1 MPNLRGKTWTTTTPA
16 NVEDAQ
22 YWEDHLI
29 SDEAATKAAS
39 SVQSVNNTTPDASGN
54 VDIVALPSGGTV
66 GQVLTKQSSSAGD
79 ADWEDPASSGHT
91 IEDEDGTTMPY
102 QETLQFVNAEV
113 TNDTTNSKTVVD
125 CKGSKGDPGQ
135 AASVVVGTTST
146 LPAGSNA
153 TVTNSGTSLA
163 AVLDFG
169 IPKGTDGTDGTDGVG
184 ITGVALISTSGKV
197 KTYRISFSDSSYFD
211 FQVTDGADGTGAGD
225 MLQADYDPTSAV
237 YNAGGIVSY
246 VASQAYDLPVAAS
259 GTLGGVKVGTNLSI
273 DSNGVLSATVPTISS
288 TYSGT
293 STDGMSGV
301 AVKSAIDALDGS
313 VSGAPGAGKTLTAFS
328 ESNGVVSAT
337 FDNISITKSQVSD
350 FPQIPNAANNAA
362 LYIQQNGVSAY
373 TGGSSFNADSSSP
386 ATANIITSQYIA
398 QGSPSSGS
406 VSFTVDDTAYSG
418 TYGFDVYFDVTSSST
433 NLSPYAKL
441 TSITGEGTSSM
452 VLTYETDADNGTNT
466 AKLYLVR

>member
-29 SDEAATKAAS
+29 SDSDAAKIGT
-39 SVQSVNNTTPDASGN
+39 V
-54 VDIVALPSGGTV
+54 ILPTGGSV
-66 GQVLTKQSSSAGD
+66 GQVLTKQSSTDND

-91 IEDEDGTTMPY
+91 IVDEDNNDMPY
-102 QETLQFVNAEV
+102 RENLQFLNAEV
-113 TNDTTNSKTVVD
+113 TDDSTTGTTVVD

-135 AASVVVGTTST
+135 AATVVVGATST

-153 TVTNSGTSLA
+153 TVTTSGTSLA
-163 AVLDFG
+163 AVFNFG
-169 IPKGTDGTDGTDGVG
+169 IPKGADGTDGTDGVS
-184 ITGVALISTSGKV
+184 ITGVELLSTSGKV
-197 KTYRISFSDSSYFD
+197 KTYRINFSDGNYFD
-211 FQVTDGADGTGAGD
+211 YQVTDGADGTGAGD
-225 MLQADYDPTSAV
+225 MLQTNYDPTSAV

-246 VASQAYDLPVAAS
+246 VA
-259 GTLGGVKVGTNLSI
+259 
-273 DSNGVLSATVPTISS
+273 GVLPTISN
-288 TYSGT
+288 TYSGS

-328 ESNGVVSAT
+328 QTNGVVSAT
-337 FDNISITKSQVSD
+337 FDSINITKSQVSD

-398 QGSPSSGS
+398 QGSPNNGT

-418 TYGFDVYFDVTSSST
+418 THGFDVYFYVTASST

-441 TSITGEGTSSM
+441 TSVAGEGTSSM

-466 AKLYLVR
+466 AYLRIIK